1 MIAADHFV
9 FVHLHTCGG
18 DLVND
23 FLRRFVPE
31 ARQIGR
37 HLPRRMAPPT
47 FSKLPTLGFVRSP
60 WSYYVVWYSM
70 QSARREPSPLY
81 SVVSEGGGLDF
92 EHTIRNLLDLGASG
106 KYLDAAQAALP
117 SRFTGRGLN
126 LPGFALEPIRASR
139 LGFFSFLYRHMY
151 DAPGIRHVRRVERL
165 WEELLE
171 MLVAVGQ
178 PVSAP
183 MRAYVRDAPAP
194 RKVAYTE
201 RYSGALEALVAE
213 RDAEIIARHGYRFGD

>member
-1 MIAADHFV
+1 MIATDRFV

-23 FLRRFVPE
+23 FFRRFVPE
-31 ARQIGR
+31 SRQIGR
-37 HLPRRMAPPT
+37 HLPRRMAPPALAR
-47 FSKLPTLGFVRSP
+47 LPTLGFVRSP

-70 QSARREPSPLY
+70 QAARREPSPLY
-81 SVVSEGGGLDF
+81 RVVSEDGRLDF
-92 EHTIRNLLDLGASG
+92 EHTIRNLLDLGDSG
-106 KYLDAAQAALP
+106 SHLDAVKAALP
-117 SRFTGRGLN
+117 ARFTGKGLN
-126 LPGFALEPIRASR
+126 LPGFALEPIRGSR

-165 WEELLE
+165 WDELLP

-178 PVSAP
+178 PVGAL
-183 MRAYVRDAPAP
+183 MRAHARDAAAP
-194 RKVAYTE
+194 RRIAYTE
-201 RYSGALEALVAE
+201 RYGGALEALVAE

>member
-1 MIAADHFV
+1 MIAADRFV

-23 FLRRFVPE
+23 FFRRFVPE
-31 ARQIGR
+31 SRQIGR

-47 FSKLPTLGFVRSP
+47 LAPLPTLGFVRSP
-60 WSYYVVWYSM
+60 WSYYVLWYSM
-70 QSARREPSPLY
+70 EALRREPSPLY
-81 SVVSEGGGLDF
+81 RIVSEGGRLDF
-92 EHTIRNLLDLGASG
+92 EQTIRNLLDLGVSG
-106 KYLDAAQAALP
+106 KYLDAAEAALP
-117 SRFTGRGLN
+117 ARFTGRGLN
-126 LPGFALEPIRASR
+126 LPGFALEPIRASQH
-139 LGFFSFLYRHMY
+139 GFFTFLYRHMY

-165 WEELLE
+165 WEELLD

-183 MRAYVRDAPAP
+183 MRAYVRAAPAP
-194 RKVAYTE
+194 RKIAYAE

-213 RDAEIIARHGYRFGD
+213 RDAEVIARHGYRFGD

>member
-1 MIAADHFV
+1 MIAADRFV

-31 ARQIGR
+31 SRQIGR

-47 FSKLPTLGFVRSP
+47 LSKLPTLGFVRSP

-70 QSARREPSPLY
+70 QAARREPSPLY
-81 SVVSEGGGLDF
+81 RIVSEGGRLDF
-92 EHTIRNLLDLGASG
+92 EQTIRNLLDLGVSG
-106 KYLDAAQAALP
+106 RYLDAAQAALP

-126 LPGFALEPIRASR
+126 LPGFALEPIRASQV
-139 LGFFSFLYRHMY
+139 GFFSFLYRHMY
-151 DAPGIRHVRRVERL
+151 DAPGIRYIRRVERL
-165 WEELLE
+165 WDELID
-171 MLVAVGQ
+171 MFVAVGQ
-178 PVSAP
+178 PVGAP

-194 RKVAYTE
+194 RKIAYTE
-201 RYSGALEALVAE
+201 QYSAALEALVAE